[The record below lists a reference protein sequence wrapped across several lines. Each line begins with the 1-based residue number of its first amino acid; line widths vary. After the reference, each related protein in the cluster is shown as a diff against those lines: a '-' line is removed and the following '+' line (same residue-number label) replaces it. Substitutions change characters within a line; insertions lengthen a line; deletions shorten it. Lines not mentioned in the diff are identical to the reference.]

1 MELLN
6 LREFVDLAKT
16 CNFMESA
23 ENLFISASTLSKHI
37 KKMEE
42 ELGVP
47 LFDRST
53 RTVTLSKYGKILL
66 PYAMQIT
73 GMERDYLR
81 DIQNVKTI
89 DDNQLN
95 IGFLPMLGRFGVI
108 EFLSQ
113 FCAEH
118 PNLTVNITES
128 SQLEEALLEH
138 KFDFVFT
145 DSIGPQSDKTKRI
158 LFKTDHLVAIFPPKH
173 PLAGRKSIRIKDMQ
187 DEHFILKSTAE
198 AKLTITSQKFIK
210 ICQENGFEPNVAA
223 MTRYVTTIARY
234 IEQGKGVGILYS
246 SEIAD
251 ESHFDFSVVKITPAI
266 PFDIMV
272 GYLPSRMRSE
282 SAALFLEY
290 LNKHTAEKVE

>member
-6 LREFVDLAKT
+6 LLEFVDLAKT

-23 ENLFISASTLSKHI
+23 DNLFISPSTLSKHI
-37 KKMEE
+37 RKMEE

-73 GMERDYLR
+73 GLERDYLS
-81 DIQNVKTI
+81 DIQNAKTI

-113 FCAEH
+113 FCAEY

-158 LFKTDHLVAIFPPKH
+158 LFKTDHLVAIFPSKH
-173 PLAGRKSIRIKDMQ
+173 PLSSKKSVKIK
-187 DEHFILKSTAE
+187 ELEGESFILKVTAE
-198 AKLTITSQKFIK
+198 NKLTLTSQRFVD
-210 ICQENGFEPNVAA
+210 ICQKNGFEADIAA
-223 MTRYVTTIARY
+223 TTRYVTTIAKY
-234 IEQGKGVGILYS
+234 VEKGAGVGILYS
-246 SEIAD
+246 SEVAD
-251 ESHFDFSVVKITPAI
+251 ERHFDFSVVKIKPAI

-272 GYLPSRMRSE
+272 GYLPSRIRSE
-282 SAALFLEY
+282 SSARFLDYLAA
-290 LNKHTAEKVE
+290 HSAEKTE